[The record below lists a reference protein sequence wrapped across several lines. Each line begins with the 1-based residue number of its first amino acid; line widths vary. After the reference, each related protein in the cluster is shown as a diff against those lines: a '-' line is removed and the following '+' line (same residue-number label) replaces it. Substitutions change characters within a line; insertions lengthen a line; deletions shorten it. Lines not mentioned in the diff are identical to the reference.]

1 LVAGYTGQTAIKTD
15 EMIQSAMGGGLF
27 IDEAYALTEGGQGDF
42 GREAVDTLLKRM
54 EDHRGQFMVIVAGY
68 PDEMRKFLESN
79 PGLMSRFDR
88 TLKFSDYTA
97 TQLYEISE
105 DMFETNDLYMDEEAK
120 ILVRTHIE
128 TLLSHKHKY
137 FGNAR
142 TIRKIVEEVVRRQ
155 NLRLAN
161 IQAENRTQDMVK
173 TINADDVKNFNL
185 IEQDD
190 NGNKRT
196 GIGFKH

>member
-1 LVAGYTGQTAIKTD
+1 
-15 EMIQSAMGGGLF
+15 
-27 IDEAYALTEGGQGDF
+27 
-42 GREAVDTLLKRM
+42 M

-120 ILVRTHIE
+120 VLVRTHIE